1 MDSTTYDVIII
12 GAGPAGLTAALY
24 TTRRSLKTLI
34 ISKDL
39 GGQASLTD
47 DIENWPGVK
56 HTGGIELM
64 EKFQEQAKIYGTK
77 FLFKEVIDIKK
88 EKKLFIIKTVD
99 EEETKARTVILCF
112 GLTPRNLKVP
122 GEKELAAKGVS
133 YCATCDGPLF
143 KNKIVAVVG
152 GGNSALDAAEYLSR
166 ESSKVYLIHRKDTF
180 NGEQILIDQ
189 VKKID
194 NIELILNSN
203 VKEIKGENVVN
214 SLVYISGE
222 GKEGEKEI
230 KVSGIFI
237 EIGHIA
243 TTDWLRD
250 LVELTD
256 RKEIKISSDC
266 ETKTPGL
273 FAAGDITQITYKQIV
288 ISAGEGCKAALQ
300 AYKYIQGTPIILPDW
315 DKSKK
320 N

>member
-1 MDSTTYDVIII
+1 MENIIYDVVIV
-12 GAGPAGLTAALY
+12 GAGPAGLTAAIY

-64 EKFQEQAKIYGTK
+64 EKFQEQAKIYGTE
-77 FLFKEVIDIKK
+77 FLFKEVVDIKK
-88 EKKLFIIKTVD
+88 EKKFFIIKTID
-99 EEETKARTVILCF
+99 EKEIKSKTVILSF

-122 GEKELAAKGVS
+122 GEKELAARGVS

-143 KNKIVAVVG
+143 KNKIVSVVG

-166 ESSKVYLIHRKDTF
+166 GSSKVYLIHRKDGF

-189 VKKID
+189 VNKIS
-194 NIELILNSN
+194 NIELVPKSTI
-203 VKEIKGENVVN
+203 KEIKGDKRVT
-214 SLVYISGE
+214 SLVYLSGK
-222 GKEGEKEI
+222 KETEI
-230 KVSGIFI
+230 KVDGIFI

-243 TTDWLRD
+243 TTAWLKD
-250 LVELTD
+250 LVDLTD
-256 RKEIKISSDC
+256 RREIKISLDC

-300 AYKYIQGTPIILPDW
+300 AYKYIQGTPVILPDW
-315 DKSKK
+315 DKSKVSQK
-320 N
+320 V

>member
-1 MDSTTYDVIII
+1 MENIIYDVVIV
-12 GAGPAGLTAALY
+12 GAGPAGLTAAIY

-64 EKFQEQAKIYGTK
+64 EKFQEQAKLYGTE
-77 FLFKEVIDIKK
+77 FLFREVIDIKK
-88 EKKLFIIKTVD
+88 KEKLFIVKTVD
-99 EEETKARTVILCF
+99 EKEIKTKTVILSF

-166 ESSKVYLIHRKDTF
+166 GSSKVYLIHRKDGF

-189 VKKID
+189 VNKIS
-194 NIELILNSN
+194 NIELVPKSTI
-203 VKEIKGENVVN
+203 KEIKGDKRVT
-214 SLVYISGE
+214 SLVYLSGK
-222 GKEGEKEI
+222 KETEI
-230 KVSGIFI
+230 KVDGIFI

-243 TTDWLRD
+243 TTDWLKD
-250 LVELTD
+250 LVDLTD
-256 RKEIKISSDC
+256 RREIKISLDC

-300 AYKYIQGTPIILPDW
+300 AYKYIQDTPVILPDW
-315 DKSKK
+315 DKSKVSQK
-320 N
+320 V